1 MSEQITFQDSPVGD
15 ARPRS
20 LRARLGPLG
29 FTLALVA
36 VVVASFILGAGISL
50 AVKMVRRPPIVAPT
64 HGVISQAV
72 VAHAHTQR

>member
-1 MSEQITFQDSPVGD
+1 VCD

-29 FTLALVA
+29 FTIALVA

-50 AVKMVRRPPIVAPT
+50 AVKMARRPPIATPM
-64 HGVISQAV
+64 HGALSQAV
-72 VAHAHTQR
+72 VTRETSLRGEAPCSPPS

>member
-29 FTLALVA
+29 FTIALVT

-50 AVKMVRRPPIVAPT
+50 AVKMVRRPTIVAPT
-64 HGVISQAV
+64 HGAISQAV
-72 VAHAHTQR
+72 VAHADTQR